1 MKARGRISTTSP
13 ASAGF
18 VIGGSFP
25 AGLTESGAQP
35 EIAIAAKAQ
44 TRLRFMLSPQEVVE
58 ALQPR
63 ARVGQLEQL
72 LLRRKGKRKEFGETG
87 AHPGAGIE
95 PVRRLE
101 EPLALLRDHA
111 LEQAHAGPAL
121 FRHRRVDIV
130 GKHFD
135 RGAREAAGLDSPAE
149 DAKAPLAAGDDMQ
162 HAQLRHGPGGDSGEA
177 ADLHRGRRRAD
188 FRAIADQ
195 AYAEGRVVAQADPGH
210 FHVALLE
217 DPQRQATAGKE
228 HRVQRKKREVLHY
241 ACAPSRARPR
251 WRTRTRHCARNASA
265 SRSAR
270 YTER

>member
-1 MKARGRISTTSP
+1 MKARGRISTSSP
-13 ASAGF
+13 ASAGS
-18 VIGGSFP
+18 VSGGNFP
-25 AGLTESGAQP
+25 PGVTESGAQA
-35 EIAIAAKAQ
+35 EVAIAAKAQ
-44 TRLRFMLSPQEVVE
+44 TRLRFMLSPQEIVE

-63 ARVGQLEQL
+63 ASVGQFEQL
-72 LLRRKGKRKEFGETG
+72 LLRRERKRKDFGEAGT
-87 AHPGAGIE
+87 HPGAGIE

-101 EPLALLRDHA
+101 EPVALLRDHA
-111 LEQAHAGPAL
+111 LEQAHAGLAL

-135 RGAREAAGLDSPAE
+135 RGAREAVGLDSLAD
-149 DAKAPLAAGDDMQ
+149 DAKAPLAARDDVQ
-162 HAQLRHGPGGDSGEA
+162 HAQLRHVPGGDAREA

-188 FRAIADQ
+188 LRAIADQ
-195 AYAEGRVVAQADPGH
+195 AYAEGRVVAQADLGH

-228 HRVQRKKREVLHY
+228 HRVQREKRELLHY

-251 WRTRTRHCARNASA
+251 WRTSTRHWTRNASA

-270 YTER
+270 

>member
-18 VIGGSFP
+18 VMGGNFP
-25 AGLTESGAQP
+25 AGVTESGAQAAV
-35 EIAIAAKAQ
+35 AIAAKAQ
-44 TRLRFMLSPQEVVE
+44 TRWRLMLSPQEIVE

-63 ARVGQLEQL
+63 AGVGQLEQL
-72 LLRRKGKRKEFGETG
+72 LLRRKGKRKDFGETG

-95 PVRRLE
+95 AVRRLE

-135 RGAREAAGLDSPAE
+135 RGACEAVGLDSPAD
-149 DAKAPLAAGDDMQ
+149 DAKAPLAAGDDVQ
-162 HAQLRHGPGGDSGEA
+162 HAQLRHVPGGDTGEA

-188 FRAIADQ
+188 LRAVADQ
-195 AYAEGRVVAQADPGH
+195 AYAEGRVVAQADLGH

-217 DPQRQATAGKE
+217 YPKHQATAGKE
-228 HRVQRKKREVLHY
+228 HRVQGEKRELLHY
-241 ACAPSRARPR
+241 ACAPSR
-251 WRTRTRHCARNASA
+251 
-265 SRSAR
+265 
-270 YTER
+270 